1 MRISILALPGSMSS
15 AIAGLADMFWMVNQ
29 ALISRP
35 QGNAATSAAGVTF
48 ETAIVSADGNPVRD
62 AQGRLIYVDS
72 SFEAVGQSDIVLA
85 TGMMLGPDKLPL
97 AATSV
102 GESAA
107 WLKQQYLHGSLIGG
121 ACAGSFILGEAG
133 LLDGRFC
140 STTWWLYHTFKQK
153 YPKAKPVWGKALE
166 EQDGIITTGGPLS
179 WVELALHIIR
189 HQAGPNIARMA
200 ADIAVAD
207 SQPLSQ
213 RIYAPQGFMNTVDPL
228 LLRAEHLVRY
238 ENPAMTAE
246 ELARA
251 LNFSDRTLHR
261 KIKEL
266 TNESPKNFITRVR
279 IETACLLLEN
289 PAANIKRVAQAC
301 GYSEDTAFRRAFSQ
315 LMGMTPVQYR
325 KWAMLRNDKTAT
337 PDLAEKKDPE

>member
-29 ALISRP
+29 ALMTRP
-35 QGNAATSAAGVTF
+35 EGKAPPAPAGLCF
-48 ETAIVSADGNPVRD
+48 ETAIISADGKPVRD

-72 SFEAVGQSDIVLA
+72 SFDASEKSDMVLA
-85 TGMMLGPDKLPL
+85 TGMMLGPDKLP
-97 AATSV
+97 ASATSV
-102 GESAA
+102 GESAC
-107 WLKQQYLHGSLIGG
+107 WLKQQYQRGALIGG

-140 STTWWLYHTFKQK
+140 STTWWLYHTFKQR

-189 HQAGPNIARMA
+189 QQAGPDIAKLA

-213 RIYAPQGFMNTVDPL
+213 RIYAPQGFMNTVNPL
-228 LLRAEHLVRY
+228 LLRAEHLIRY
-238 ENPAMTAE
+238 ENPSITAE

-289 PAANIKRVAQAC
+289 PIANIKRVAQDC

-325 KWAMLRNDKTAT
+325 KWAMRRNDKAAT
-337 PDLAEKKDPE
+337 SAPSEIKNPG

>member
-1 MRISILALPGSMSS
+1 MRIAILALPGSMSS
-15 AIAGLADMFWMVNQ
+15 AISGLADIFWIVNQ
-29 ALISRP
+29 ALITRLDEAHQSPPAER
-35 QGNAATSAAGVTF
+35 AF
-48 ETAIVSADGNPVRD
+48 ETSIISADGKPVPD
-62 AQGRLIYVDS
+62 AQGRLIHVDH
-72 SFEAVGQSDIVLA
+72 SFETVGTPDIVLA
-85 TGMMLGPDKLPL
+85 TGMVLGPNKLPM
-97 AATSV
+97 ATGPV
-102 GESAA
+102 NESAR
-107 WLKQQYLHGSLIGG
+107 WLKEQFQRGSLIGG

-140 STTWWLYHTFKQK
+140 STTWWLYHIFKQQ

-166 EQDGIITTGGPLS
+166 EQDGVITTGGPLS

-189 HQAGPNIARMA
+189 RNAGPDIAKLA

-228 LLRAEHLVRY
+228 LLRAEHLIRY
-238 ENPAMTAE
+238 QNPSMTAE
-246 ELARA
+246 DLASA

-261 KIKEL
+261 KLKEL

-279 IETACLLLEN
+279 IETACMLLEN
-289 PAANIKRVAQAC
+289 PAASIKQVAEEC

-315 LMGMTPVQYR
+315 LMGMTPTQYR
-325 KWAMLRNDKTAT
+325 KWAAQRN
-337 PDLAEKKDPE
+337 